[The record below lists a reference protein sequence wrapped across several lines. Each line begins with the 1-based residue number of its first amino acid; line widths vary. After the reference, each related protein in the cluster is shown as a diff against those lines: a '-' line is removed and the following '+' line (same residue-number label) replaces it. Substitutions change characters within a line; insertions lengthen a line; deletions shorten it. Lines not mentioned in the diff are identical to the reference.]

1 MPCATPTET
10 CRTSGRACPVRC
22 DLSRFEKC
30 QDERQR
36 VQLQVLEILMHEE
49 DGRPVESSEQD
60 KVDAILA
67 VAPLFAR
74 AWSRG
79 HRCPDRIAR
88 IVEGVMMGEA
98 LDRMAG
104 PGDNGAA

>member
-1 MPCATPTET
+1 MPCATPTEI

-36 VQLQVLEILMHEE
+36 VQLQVIEILSHEE
-49 DGRPVESSEQD
+49 DGRPIAASEQD
-60 KVDAILA
+60 KVEAVLA

-74 AWSRG
+74 AWERG
-79 HRCPDRIAR
+79 NRCPDRIAR
-88 IVEGVMMGEA
+88 IVEAGLVGDA
-98 LDRMAG
+98 LDRMG
-104 PGDNGAA
+104 L